1 MNKCQSDDWSEFFQ
15 GKPKNT
21 GLQRTKHL
29 QCAFDGKAALAIQR
43 CFIDHLEARLVA
55 MEICIQLDGL
65 MNELA
70 VLWDH
75 RSMQLRKQIF
85 VNEWLDMHSSLSFLL
100 VQTLDDT
107 QYGFEEFASAKRSLH
122 CCALITSSS
131 TLVAELQHAARKSLL
146 LHFGGLLVQYAFQ
159 KDGKTNLWIALPFG
173 KSLRQS
179 FQIAYLN
186 GFEIVLN
193 CHQRLLDIIWILHK

>member
-1 MNKCQSDDWSEFFQ
+1 
-15 GKPKNT
+15 
-21 GLQRTKHL
+21 
-29 QCAFDGKAALAIQR
+29 
-43 CFIDHLEARLVA
+43 

-75 RSMQLRKQIF
+75 RSMQLREQIF
-85 VNEWLDMHSSLSFLL
+85 VNEWLNMHSSLFFLL

-122 CCALITSSS
+122 CGALITSSS

-146 LHFGGLLVQYAFQ
+146 LRFGGLLVQYAFQ
-159 KDGKTNLWIALPFG
+159 KDEKTDLWIALPFG
-173 KSLRQS
+173 KSLCQS

-186 GFEIVLN
+186 SFEIVLN
-193 CHQRLLDIIWILHK
+193 CH